1 MTDPFHGTDQ
11 DLLAAAVMATEV
23 PICPLG
29 PEAFGFTG
37 SPNTMLHPMGEKPW
51 RRSALFQL
59 VGRGRRP
66 DLYTR
71 NYWRYLDSPIA
82 VRRQAARWV
91 QRLDV
96 RTALALA
103 WAHGGA

>member
-1 MTDPFHGTDQ
+1 
-11 DLLAAAVMATEV
+11 MATEV

-51 RRSALFQL
+51 RRSALLQL
-59 VGRGRRP
+59 VGRGRMP

-82 VRRQAARWV
+82 VRHQAARWV

-103 WAHGGA
+103 HGGG